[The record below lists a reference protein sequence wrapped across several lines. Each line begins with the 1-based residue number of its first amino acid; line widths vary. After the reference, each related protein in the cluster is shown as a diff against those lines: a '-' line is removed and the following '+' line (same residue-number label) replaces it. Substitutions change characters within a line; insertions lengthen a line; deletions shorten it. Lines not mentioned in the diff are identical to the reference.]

1 MGYKL
6 AGFDVI
12 GCNEIDPRMNKVYV
26 ANHHPRLNYLAPI
39 QEFKLRKDLPA
50 ELYNLDILDGSPP
63 CSSFSMAGNR
73 DDDRGKEKKFRE
85 GHPMRVLLV
94 LY

>member
-26 ANHHPRLNYLAPI
+26 ENHHPRTLNYLCDI
-39 QEFKLRKDLPA
+39 REMVTKELPD
-50 ELYNLDILDGSPP
+50 ELYHLDVLDGSPP
-63 CSSFSMAGNR
+63 CSTFSM
-73 DDDRGKEKKFRE
+73 RGKTRKIGAKRNTSARL
-85 GHPMRVLLV
+85 G
-94 LY
+94 

>member
-26 ANHHPRLNYLAPI
+26 ANHHPRLNYLCDI
-39 QEFKLRKDLPA
+39 REMVTKELPD
-50 ELYNLDILDGSPP
+50 ELYHLDVLDGSPP
-63 CSSFSMAGNR
+63 CSSFSMSGVHGGR
-73 DDDRGKEKKFRE
+73 EKGWGK
-85 GHPMRVLLV
+85 
-94 LY
+94 